1 MRGSRAVGWTLGGVV
16 IVAASAVATAQKD
29 ARVAPNEASALAAVV
44 DAVAAG
50 GAPGGDA
57 WLQWTGHFL
66 RSGDG
71 NVYVPF
77 TLSIAEAP
85 REFGDVNLYVRVA
98 RRGAGPGTGQSKG
111 TDIVGFQPGQI
122 PVSVPERQ
130 FVPEGVP
137 TPGENAAALA
147 LLDRQRAQ
155 TGKHPFERYEPI
167 AAKELRGASIQRAF
181 LVPPGDYDVYVAIRE
196 RAGAAPFDVAQGRP
210 KWAVLKRALT
220 VPAFPA
226 GRLSASSVILADRI
240 DAMPAPLTGGDQQ
253 RRPYAL
259 GAAEIVPAADST
271 LSSDETLTVAFLVY
285 NPGLD
290 AGGRPRI
297 TVDYRF
303 FRAASFD
310 PTPFVETQPQQLD
323 STTLPATLDLK
334 RERQLAV
341 TQSVPLITFTP
352 GAYRLEIVIQDQISS
367 ERLTLPLEFR
377 IK

>member
-1 MRGSRAVGWTLGGVV
+1 MRGPRAVRWTLSGVV
-16 IVAASAVATAQKD
+16 VMVTASAAALAQRD
-29 ARVAPNEASALAAVV
+29 AHVAPSEATALAAVV

-50 GAPGGDA
+50 GAAGGDA

-66 RSGDG
+66 RSADG
-71 NVYVPF
+71 KVYVPF

-98 RRGAGPGTGQSKG
+98 RRGAGPGTGPGKG
-111 TDIVGFQPGQI
+111 TEIVGYHPGQV

-137 TPGENAAALA
+137 TPGESSAALA
-147 LLDRQRAQ
+147 LLDRQRSQQ
-155 TGKHPFERYEPI
+155 TGNHPFERYEMV
-167 AAKELRGASIQRAF
+167 AAKDLRGASIQRAF
-181 LVPPGDYDVYVAIRE
+181 QVAPGDYDVYVAIRE
-196 RAGAAPFDVAQGRP
+196 RITGSAGHAQP
-210 KWAVLKRALT
+210 KWAVLKRALI
-220 VPAFPA
+220 VPAFPS
-226 GRLSASSVILADRI
+226 GRLAASSVILADRI
-240 DAMPAPLTGGDQQ
+240 DEIAAPLTGADQQ

-259 GAAEIVPAADST
+259 GAADIVPAADST
-271 LSSDETLTVAFLVY
+271 LSSDEALTVAFLIY

-290 AGGRPRI
+290 AAGRPRI
-297 TVDYRF
+297 TVEYRF

-310 PTPFVETQPQQLD
+310 PTPFTETQPQQLD

-334 RERQLAV
+334 KERQLAV

-352 GAYRLEIVIQDQISS
+352 GAYRLEIAVQDQISS

-377 IK
+377 IR